1 MLLQQIQDKIIYFY
15 YALCKEI
22 KRKRIVTRLFGAQET
37 EEKRRKN
44 IYIWRAAQARYPSSI
59 NLDFLLILK
68 QFITVRK
75 MQLLRA
81 SPESSVP
88 YFVMNSF
95 TLIYVIA
102 LIMRN

>member
-44 IYIWRAAQARYPSSI
+44 IYMARGPG
-59 NLDFLLILK
+59 
-68 QFITVRK
+68 
-75 MQLLRA
+75 
-81 SPESSVP
+81 PVP
-88 YFVMNSF
+88 
-95 TLIYVIA
+95 
-102 LIMRN
+102 